1 MMPSSKP
8 SPDQSAAS
16 GVGPN
21 VRAVT
26 VVIALLVAGVLLGL
40 IPAALGA
47 IAIGRMGYALDSGA
61 FVVVSLAASALGF
74 GVTGLVFVRRWLD
87 GLHVVGPDRRD
98 VEWILG
104 GAVGSV
110 AIALGLQVVYVAIGG
125 PSGSALV
132 TDAIGSDPTF
142 AAVYALVSL
151 LVVAPGEELLF
162 RGAMQERMQKAY
174 RPRVAT
180 VGASLLF
187 AAPHALNI
195 AGVGVTGL
203 FAALTIFVVSLIWG
217 EAYHRT
223 GNLVVPVL
231 IHGLY
236 NAGLA
241 LVAYLTVVGI
251 L

>member
-1 MMPSSKP
+1 MPHRDHSPDPSSTSTVSQKGR
-8 SPDQSAAS
+8 AF
-16 GVGPN
+16 GVVLG
-21 VRAVT
+21 
-26 VVIALLVAGVLLGL
+26 LLVIGVLLGL
-40 IPAALGA
+40 VPAALGA

-61 FVVVSLAASALGF
+61 FVVVSLGASALGF
-74 GVTGLVFVRRWLD
+74 GISGVVFIRRWLD
-87 GLHVVGPDRRD
+87 GLHVAGPDRRD

-110 AIALGLQVVYVAIGG
+110 AIALGLQVFYEVIGG

-132 TDAIGSDPTF
+132 SDALASDPTF
-142 AAVYALVSL
+142 AATYALVSL

-162 RGAMQERMQKAY
+162 RGAIQERLEKAY
-174 RPRVAT
+174 SPSVAI

-223 GNLVVPVL
+223 GNLVVPAM

-236 NAGLA
+236 NTGLA
-241 LVAYLTVVGI
+241 VVAYLSVVGM